1 MIGILLAFWAAFGLA
16 LMSPGPNFA
25 VMLGTAPRQG
35 RGTAILLALGIA
47 VGEAAWGF
55 AAVFGVAAL
64 AAQHPAVAWALRLGG
79 GLFLLWLAAQALR
92 AALTRKPAA
101 PEATPDIAAP
111 PSTLGG
117 LARGFLLMLLNAKA
131 GVFWVSLAGLFLGHG
146 TSAATGVAAVAGA
159 VVLSL
164 AWHLTLAFAFSA
176 GPVVA
181 AYRRV
186 QRAIEGALGVLL
198 GGIGIRILLLG

>member
-47 VGEAAWGF
+47 VGEAVWGF

-79 GLFLLWLAAQALR
+79 GLFLLWISSQALR
-92 AALTRKPAA
+92 AALSRKPAA
-101 PEATPDIAAP
+101 PEATADIAPA
-111 PSTLGG
+111 STLGG
-117 LARGFLLMLLNAKA
+117 LARGFFLMLLNAKA

-146 TSAATGVAAVAGA
+146 TSTATGVAAVAGA